1 MLDSTLTKTFT
12 NLLIEDH
19 IVNVF
24 LFKLV
29 EHWYVLVN
37 RILWFSHLVVVSH
50 CCLNPS
56 NIYKIKDK
64 VIFM

>member
-12 NLLIEDH
+12 SVLIEDH
-19 IVNVF
+19 IVNIF

-37 RILWFSHLVVVSH
+37 RTLWFSHLVVVSH
-50 CCLNPS
+50 CCLSPS
-56 NIYKIKDK
+56 SIYKIKDK